1 MSDIVVRAATADDC
15 AALAELIGELLAQ
28 HDEAVPADLAGALR
42 RDGFGPAPRFEAVL
56 AERGPEALGM
66 ALYYPVYRPSLAGH
80 GLLMED
86 LYVRGAARRAGV
98 GRLIMAH
105 LAGLARGR
113 GCGYIEWVA
122 ADGNEAGNSFYRA
135 VGARPLAGKTGYQID
150 GAALTRLAEAE

>member
-1 MSDIVVRAATADDC
+1 MSAIAVRAATADDC
-15 AALAELIGELLAQ
+15 AVLAELIAELLGQ
-28 HDEAVPADLAGALR
+28 HDLAAPTDLAGALP
-42 RDGFGPAPRFEAVL
+42 RDGFGAAPRFEAVL
-56 AERGPEALGM
+56 AERRAEALGM

-86 LYVRGAARRAGV
+86 LYVRPAARREGV

-113 GCGYIEWVA
+113 GCAYVEWVA
-122 ADGNEAGNSFYRA
+122 ADGNRAGGAFYRA

-150 GAALTRLAEAE
+150 GAALTRLAGGE